1 MVARMTDVVL
11 KEEHPSV
18 AEYIALRQSMGWGT
32 IDAETARRTL
42 DGACYCACLRRDGRL
57 VGLVRAIGDG
67 VLYFAVS
74 DVMVAAE
81 LRGGGHGAT
90 LLTALGDYLRRVAKP
105 GASIT
110 LQPLAGREPFYEKF
124 GWVRCPGGPFGS
136 GMVFADAPPPIDG
149 SFA

>member
-1 MVARMTDVVL
+1 MSEVVL
-11 KEEHPSV
+11 IEAHPAV

-32 IDAETARRTL
+32 IDAATAQRTL
-42 DGACYCACLRRDGRL
+42 DGACFCACLRKDGRL

-74 DVMVAAE
+74 DVMVSAE

-90 LLTALGDYLRRVAKP
+90 LLNALGDYLRRVAKP

-110 LQPLAGREPFYEKF
+110 LQPLQGREPFYEKF
-124 GWVRCPGGPFGS
+124 GWVRCPGGPFGA
-136 GMVFADAPPPIDG
+136 GMVFKDAPPPVDG
-149 SFA
+149 AFA